1 MPRGRFSCT
10 RKFLAHGNFLV
21 HENDQRRTLWV
32 EGDPR
37 ELLDA
42 LELVPAEPGHGQ
54 LWIGRPQRV
63 ESCFRARVIAG
74 DQAFIDPCELM
85 LDSALDPTRGLEQSD
100 YLLERI
106 LAWSGGAK
114 RGG

>member
-1 MPRGRFSCT
+1 M
-10 RKFLAHGNFLV
+10 
-21 HENDQRRTLWV
+21 
-32 EGDPR
+32 
-37 ELLDA
+37 
-42 LELVPAEPGHGQ
+42 PAEPGHGQ